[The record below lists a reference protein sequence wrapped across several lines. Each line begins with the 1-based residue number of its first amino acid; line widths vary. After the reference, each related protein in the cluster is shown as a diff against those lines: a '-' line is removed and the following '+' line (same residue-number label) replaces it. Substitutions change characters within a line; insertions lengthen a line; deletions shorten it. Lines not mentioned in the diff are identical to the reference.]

1 MRASRGERGQVL
13 AVVALALVALLGISA
28 FAIDVGYAYY
38 AKRQLQS
45 ATDAAALAG
54 AQDLP
59 NGTTAVATAT
69 SYAAANTP
77 PNLNLAFDYQVKCT
91 STSVSTVGCDPSSN
105 PNELI
110 VSGTA
115 TTNTWFARMLGI
127 DHFTV
132 SAHANACSPCSS
144 APVDIM
150 LAIDR
155 TGSMCTPTDSHG
167 NCTDLDN
174 AKDGVRTMLGILNPP
189 VAEIGMLAFPPVQ
202 TTSSNVCG
210 APYNSLGS
218 NGYDGYDSATRGYI
232 TDPLGTDYKT
242 SATTLNTASGLY
254 VHTTDGRSS
263 ACIQAGGNTSYSEA
277 LRQAHAELL
286 RDGRPNVPK
295 YIVLLTDGEANI
307 GSVYGPGDP
316 TYPPGNPDDQQPCHT
331 AINLADAYKTEGM
344 TIYTIG
350 YALGNLDCTAGQW
363 PWIKA
368 VAAVKKK
375 GKIVTP
381 AVPAHWCDPSM
392 GDTNCY
398 HTAGGAG
405 NPESP
410 TITSNQTLSQIASP
424 GDFYNQPNPG
434 QLDTIF
440 AAIASDIGAGSSR
453 LVDDTF

>member
-1 MRASRGERGQVL
+1 M
-13 AVVALALVALLGISA
+13 AVVAFALVALLGISA
-28 FAIDVGYAYY
+28 LAIDVGYAYY
-38 AKRQLQS
+38 AKRRLQG

-59 NGTTAVATAT
+59 DGTTAIATA
-69 SYAAANTP
+69 SGYADANTP
-77 PNLNLAFDYQVKCT
+77 SNLDLRFDYQVKCT
-91 STSVSTVGCDPSSN
+91 STSVSTVGCDPSAN
-105 PNELI
+105 PNELV

-115 TTNTWFARMLGI
+115 TTTTWFARLFGI

-155 TGSMCTPTDSHG
+155 TGSMCTPTDGRG

-202 TTSSNVCG
+202 TSSSNVCA
-210 APYNSLGS
+210 APYNSLGR
-218 NGYDGYDSATRGYI
+218 NGYDGYDSADRGYV
-232 TDPLGTDYKT
+232 TDPLSTDYKT
-242 SATTLNTASGLY
+242 GASALNTASGLY
-254 VHTTDGRSS
+254 LHTVSGRSS

-307 GSVYGPGDP
+307 GSVYGPHDP
-316 TYPPGNPDDQQPCHT
+316 TYPPGNPDDLQPCHT
-331 AINLADAYKTEGM
+331 AVNLADAYKAEGM

-368 VAAVKKK
+368 VAAKKK
-375 GKIVTP
+375 RGKVVRP
-381 AVPAHWCDPSM
+381 AVPAHWCDPSA
-392 GDTNCY
+392 GDKGCY
-398 HTAGGAG
+398 HTAGGSG
-405 NPESP
+405 DPESP
-410 TITSNQTLSQIASP
+410 AITSNETLSQIASP
-424 GDFYNQPNPG
+424 GDFYNQPSPG

-440 AAIASDIGAGSSR
+440 AAIASDIGSGSSR